1 MRPVS
6 CSGTVP
12 VRLTNFHHSPI
23 MKTEHQRTAFITG
36 ANKGIGKEIARQ
48 LAQRGFAV
56 FIGARDMAKGRET
69 AEELCEAGYEATC
82 IQIDVTNPLSIR
94 TACGTFS
101 QKADHLD
108 VLVNNAAVLEDHG
121 ETILK
126 LNPELLDRTLKTNVS
141 GPIMVIQDFL
151 PFLLKSPVGARII
164 NVSSGA
170 GALNDMETYA
180 PAYSISKTALN
191 AVTKQFAGAL
201 RQQQIAVN
209 CVDPGWVRTDM
220 GGPSASRSVE
230 KGAETIVWLATEAP
244 HFETGKLWHDRQVL
258 AW

>member
-1 MRPVS
+1 MR
-6 CSGTVP
+6 
-12 VRLTNFHHSPI
+12 
-23 MKTEHQRTAFITG
+23 TEHQRTALITG

-56 FIGARDMAKGRET
+56 FIGSRDIAKGRE
-69 AEELCEAGYEATC
+69 ASEELCQQGYESTF
-82 IQIDVTNPLSIR
+82 IQLDVTDPVSIR

-108 VLVNNAAVLEDHG
+108 VLINNAGILEDHG
-121 ETILK
+121 QNILE
-126 LNPELLDRTLKTNVS
+126 LNTEMLDRTLKANVI
-141 GPIMVIQDFL
+141 GPILVTQDFL
-151 PFLLKSPVGARII
+151 THLRKSPHGGRIV

-170 GALNDMETYA
+170 GALKGMSTYA

-201 RQQQIAVN
+201 KEQNIAVN

-220 GGPSASRSVE
+220 GGPAANRPVE
-230 KGAETIVWLATEAP
+230 KGAETIVWLATDAP
-244 HFETGKLWHDRQVL
+244 QSETGKFWHDKQEVS
-258 AW
+258 W

>member
-1 MRPVS
+1 
-6 CSGTVP
+6 
-12 VRLTNFHHSPI
+12 
-23 MKTEHQRTAFITG
+23 MKTEHQRTALITG

-56 FIGARDMAKGRET
+56 FIGARDIVKGRET
-69 AEELCEAGYEATC
+69 AEELCQAGYEATC
-82 IQIDVTNPLSIR
+82 IQIDVTDPVSIR

-108 VLVNNAAVLEDHG
+108 ILVNNAGILEDHG
-121 ETILK
+121 EDILK
-126 LNPELLDRTLKTNVS
+126 LNAEMLDRTLKTNVI
-141 GPIMVIQDFL
+141 GPILVIQDFL
-151 PFLLKSPVGARII
+151 QHLRKSPSGGRII

-170 GALNDMETYA
+170 GALKDMDTYA

-201 RQQQIAVN
+201 KDENIVVN

-220 GGPSASRSVE
+220 GGLSAGRSVE
-230 KGAETIVWLATEAP
+230 KGAETIVWLATEASVA
-244 HFETGKLWHDRQVL
+244 ETGKFWHDKKEVD
-258 AW
+258 W

>member
-1 MRPVS
+1 
-6 CSGTVP
+6 
-12 VRLTNFHHSPI
+12 

-69 AEELCEAGYEATC
+69 AEELCQAGYEATC
-82 IQIDVTNPLSIR
+82 IQLDVNDPVSIR
-94 TACGTFS
+94 TASGTFS

-108 VLVNNAAVLEDHG
+108 VLVNNAGILEDHG
-121 ETILK
+121 ENILD
-126 LNPELLDRTLKTNVS
+126 LNVEMLNRTLKANVA
-141 GPIMVIQDFL
+141 GPIQVTQEFL
-151 PFLLKSPVGARII
+151 QYLQKSPHGGRIV

-170 GALNDMETYA
+170 GSLSKMNTYA

-191 AVTKQFAGAL
+191 AATKQFSAAL
-201 RQQQIAVN
+201 KDQGIAVN

-220 GGPSASRSVE
+220 GGSSASRPVE
-230 KGAETIVWLATEAP
+230 KGAETIVWLATDAP
-244 HFETGKLWHDRQVL
+244 QSETGKFWHDKQEA

>member
-1 MRPVS
+1 
-6 CSGTVP
+6 
-12 VRLTNFHHSPI
+12 
-23 MKTEHQRTAFITG
+23 MKTHHQRTALITG

-56 FIGARDMAKGRET
+56 FIGARDMAKGRE
-69 AEELCEAGYEATC
+69 ASEELCQAGYEVTC
-82 IQIDVTNPLSIR
+82 IHLDVTDPVSIR

-108 VLVNNAAVLEDHG
+108 VLVNNAGVLEDHG
-121 ETILK
+121 EDILN
-126 LNPELLDRTLKTNVS
+126 LNTEMLDRTLKANVT
-141 GPIMVIQDFL
+141 GPILVIQDFL
-151 PFLLKSPVGARII
+151 EHLQKSKSGARII

-170 GALNDMETYA
+170 GALNDMTTYA

-191 AVTKQFAGAL
+191 AVTRQFAGAL
-201 RQQQIAVN
+201 RGENIAVN

-220 GGPSASRSVE
+220 GGSNASRPVE

-244 HFETGKLWHDRQVL
+244 QSETGKFWHDKKEVD
-258 AW
+258 W

>member
-1 MRPVS
+1 
-6 CSGTVP
+6 
-12 VRLTNFHHSPI
+12 
-23 MKTEHQRTAFITG
+23 MKTEHKRTALITG

-56 FIGARDMAKGRET
+56 FIGARDIAKGRET
-69 AEELCEAGYEATC
+69 SDELCQEGYESTC
-82 IQIDVTNPLSIR
+82 IHIDVTDPVSIR

-108 VLVNNAAVLEDHG
+108 VLVNNAGVLEDHG
-121 ETILK
+121 ENILE
-126 LNPELLDRTLKTNVS
+126 LNTEMLDRTLKANVT
-141 GPIMVIQDFL
+141 GPILVIQDFL
-151 PFLLKSPVGARII
+151 QHLQKAPNGGRII

-170 GALNDMETYA
+170 GALKNMSTYA

-201 RQQQIAVN
+201 LGHNIVVN

-220 GGPSASRSVE
+220 GGSNASRSVE
-230 KGAETIVWLATEAP
+230 KGAETIVWLAIDAP
-244 HFETGKLWHDRQVL
+244 QAATGKFWHDKKEVD
-258 AW
+258 W

>member
-1 MRPVS
+1 M
-6 CSGTVP
+6 T
-12 VRLTNFHHSPI
+12 
-23 MKTEHQRTAFITG
+23 TEHKRTALITG

-56 FIGARDMAKGRET
+56 FIGARDSVKGRE
-69 AEELCEAGYEATC
+69 ASEELCQQGYECTF
-82 IQIDVTNPLSIR
+82 IQLDVTDPVSIKN
-94 TACGTFS
+94 ASGTFS

-108 VLVNNAAVLEDHG
+108 VLINNAGILEDHG
-121 ETILK
+121 ETIVK
-126 LNPELLDRTLKTNVS
+126 LNTEMLDRTLKANVT
-141 GPIMVIQDFL
+141 GPILVIQDFL
-151 PFLLKSPVGARII
+151 PYLQKSSAGGRII

-170 GALNDMETYA
+170 GALTKMATYA

-201 RQQQIAVN
+201 NDQAIAVN

-220 GGPSASRSVE
+220 GGPSASRPVE

-244 HFETGKLWHDRQVL
+244 QSETGKFWHDKKEVD
-258 AW
+258 W